1 MNRNEVFKELYEVV
15 MMGDLRSAIR
25 YVENYLVLHP
35 AQKDSERLEAIKVD
49 YQMMIDYWHSGF
61 KDPQTSQILQKLR
74 QRMYV
79 LYGDMTIQDWVMR
92 SPFLTVLYTKAH
104 HSARDWSV
112 QVVKERFEAF
122 VSEVALLELE
132 PAHVAAKR
140 RKVLYKDHVDLLDDF
155 FAYILTGG
163 LWTKGQGEAMEDL
176 LLSPTVDSI
185 DQQVIISAI
194 MLVSMTCFDME
205 KFRTLV
211 HVYLKST
218 DENVRQRA
226 LVGWVYAMDTDLNTF
241 IYPEIKEL
249 VVEALKEPAHLREL
263 LEMQK
268 QIYYCMNAERDHD
281 MIQREIMPDLLKGQ
295 AHDIT
300 RKGLEDQN
308 EDNLLND
315 ILHPDEEEM
324 ILEKM
329 EAGYKKMLEMQ
340 HEGADIYFG
349 GFSQMKRY
357 PFFDELSN
365 WFTPFYKDHPGVA
378 DICEKYAAVKFLK
391 VVMDNG
397 PFCNSDK
404 YSFMLSSDAMLK
416 QIPQNM
422 QEMLNRGEAMMVQNP
437 NSDEIVKPSYIRRI
451 YLQDL
456 YRFFRLHR
464 LRSDFKNIFDYSSHH
479 YLFFSNEIFKAA
491 GSEAYFTDMAS
502 FLIKRK
508 HLDDA
513 DQLLSL
519 LLDETYHTV
528 DYYLLKAHVEAY
540 PKGSYLK
547 VLELDPLNE
556 RALVG
561 LAKLYFKT
569 CDYMSALDAYEKLLT
584 LQPDKK
590 SYLLNKAVCLTNL
603 SRYGEAEQIL
613 FRLNYEDADDL
624 NVARI
629 LAWSLTGDG
638 KYEQAGRLYER
649 LMAED
654 KPVASD
660 MSNYAFYLWCS
671 GKIDEAANAFRRYLN
686 DYKHEGDDPWA
697 IINDLISDELLF
709 LEAKGINGDEMAM
722 MRDLVL
728 G

>member
-1 MNRNEVFKELYEVV
+1 
-15 MMGDLRSAIR
+15 
-25 YVENYLVLHP
+25 
-35 AQKDSERLEAIKVD
+35 
-49 YQMMIDYWHSGF
+49 
-61 KDPQTSQILQKLR
+61 
-74 QRMYV
+74 
-79 LYGDMTIQDWVMR
+79 
-92 SPFLTVLYTKAH
+92 
-104 HSARDWSV
+104 
-112 QVVKERFEAF
+112 
-122 VSEVALLELE
+122 
-132 PAHVAAKR
+132 
-140 RKVLYKDHVDLLDDF
+140 
-155 FAYILTGG
+155 
-163 LWTKGQGEAMEDL
+163 
-176 LLSPTVDSI
+176 
-185 DQQVIISAI
+185 
-194 MLVSMTCFDME
+194 
-205 KFRTLV
+205 
-211 HVYLKST
+211 
-218 DENVRQRA
+218 
-226 LVGWVYAMDTDLNTF
+226 
-241 IYPEIKEL
+241 
-249 VVEALKEPAHLREL
+249 
-263 LEMQK
+263 
-268 QIYYCMNAERDHD
+268 
-281 MIQREIMPDLLKGQ
+281 
-295 AHDIT
+295 
-300 RKGLEDQN
+300 
-308 EDNLLND
+308 
-315 ILHPDEEEM
+315 
-324 ILEKM
+324 
-329 EAGYKKMLEMQ
+329 
-340 HEGADIYFG
+340 
-349 GFSQMKRY
+349 
-357 PFFDELSN
+357 
-365 WFTPFYKDHPGVA
+365 
-378 DICEKYAAVKFLK
+378 
-391 VVMDNG
+391 
-397 PFCNSDK
+397 
-404 YSFMLSSDAMLK
+404 
-416 QIPQNM
+416 
-422 QEMLNRGEAMMVQNP
+422 
-437 NSDEIVKPSYIRRI
+437 
-451 YLQDL
+451 
-456 YRFFRLHR
+456 
-464 LRSDFKNIFDYSSHH
+464 
-479 YLFFSNEIFKAA
+479 
-491 GSEAYFTDMAS
+491 MAS

-519 LLDETYHTV
+519 LLDETYHTI

-569 CDYMSALDAYEKLLT
+569 CDYKSALDAYEKLLT

-686 DYKHEGDDPWA
+686 EYKHEGDDHWA

>member
-35 AQKDSERLEAIKVD
+35 AQRNSERLEAIKVD
-49 YQMMIDYWHSGF
+49 YQMMIDYWHNGF

-74 QRMYV
+74 QRMYM
-79 LYGDMTIQDWVMR
+79 LYGDMTIQDWVLR

-132 PAHVAAKR
+132 PEHVAAKR

-218 DENVRQRA
+218 DEHVRQRA

-404 YSFMLSSDAMLK
+404 YSFMLSCDAMLK

-479 YLFFSNEIFKAA
+479 YLFFNNEIFKAA

-519 LLDETYHTV
+519 LLDETYHTI

-569 CDYMSALDAYEKLLT
+569 CDYKSALDAYEKLLT

-649 LMAED
+649 LMAEE

-686 DYKHEGDDPWA
+686 DYKHEGDDHWA

>member
-1 MNRNEVFKELYEVV
+1 
-15 MMGDLRSAIR
+15 MGDLRSAIR

-35 AQKDSERLEAIKVD
+35 AQRNSERLEAIKVD

-79 LYGDMTIQDWVMR
+79 LYGDMTIQDWVLR
-92 SPFLTVLYTKAH
+92 SPFLTVLYTKAR

-404 YSFMLSSDAMLK
+404 YSFMLSCDAMLK

-422 QEMLNRGEAMMVQNP
+422 QEMLNRGEAMMVQNL

-479 YLFFSNEIFKAA
+479 YLFFNNEIFKAA

-519 LLDETYHTV
+519 LLDETYHTI

-569 CDYMSALDAYEKLLT
+569 CDYKSALDAYEKLLT

-686 DYKHEGDDPWA
+686 EYKHEGDDHWA